1 MNWVIVLLKDTLL
14 EEINEEV
21 KREGT
26 NRSALIKTVL
36 EKYIEAK
43 RREREGEEKH
53 KKMEEASH
61 KVYALAKKLEEWDPQ
76 ATIRNFRDTNLK
88 GASS

>member
-43 RREREGEEKH
+43 RREREGEEKRN
-53 KKMEEASH
+53 MEKASH
-61 KVYALAKKLEEWDPQ
+61 KIYALAKKLEKWDPQ

-88 GASS
+88 DAS